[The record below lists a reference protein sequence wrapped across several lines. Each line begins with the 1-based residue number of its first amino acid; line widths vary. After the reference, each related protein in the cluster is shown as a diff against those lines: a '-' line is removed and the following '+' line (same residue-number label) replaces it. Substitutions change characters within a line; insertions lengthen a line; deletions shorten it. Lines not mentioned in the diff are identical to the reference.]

1 MSHLLAGSIEDLYNK
16 GRDYVLSEMEQ
27 NFRELYEKEVSN
39 SEKNS
44 WKNSLY
50 IFIELLKVNG
60 YGQLQL
66 IAEYS
71 LINKIRIDAILLG
84 YNRDKNSKPLAIIV
98 ELKQWSTVKEN
109 NIDDSHY
116 VNVDLYNGNYDHR
129 LHPIQQTMNY
139 ERIIKCHHST
149 VNAGEIIISS
159 IQYLHNYDL
168 KNKYKLF
175 EGDYDPYIINEPFLF
190 VSGEEDKLIY
200 LLDTKY
206 SKEQRDSAPSD
217 IFLSGKYT
225 IGKQGFE
232 AIESILNG
240 KVFAAMKDDQME
252 ISLEIAKLLK
262 SFSDEPRNMCIV
274 VTGSAGT
281 GKTYIGMNALRS
293 ALKFKDYFNLENI
306 IFSFSRNRTL
316 KEVLEK
322 ESKIDWPYLDD
333 INTEEDIKNKEG
345 YKLIVVDEAHRMENI
360 DCSLGKLFNKQP
372 RIVVILQD
380 DYQRVRI
387 TERGT
392 LYNICKFLD
401 SEKIPKYLFKLESQK
416 RSGEQGDYVQRVQSL
431 LFNLE
436 IKNPSSFIDF
446 EINTSFSLSQIDN
459 LLKSK
464 LNDFTAKWYASF
476 DWVWETKKI
485 GANPSRKNLEE
496 MQYDIAIDEWGY
508 RFRKYWNPSY
518 HQYEWYKGEPRII
531 QSKDGSLSLTI
542 EAIDQVGC
550 VYTAQGLDYDYI
562 GLIWF
567 KGLTW
572 NNKKN
577 KWEINKDEIKDG
589 PFKEQV
595 DDYLKENKYNNKAH
609 TDVINILL
617 NQYYILLTRAR
628 KGIYIWFEDK
638 ATKQKFDSILNV
650 K

>member
-262 SFSDEPRNMCIV
+262 LSN
-274 VTGSAGT
+274 TLLA
-281 GKTYIGMNALRS
+281 KTHRLLHS
-293 ALKFKDYFNLENI
+293 
-306 IFSFSRNRTL
+306 
-316 KEVLEK
+316 EVGP
-322 ESKIDWPYLDD
+322 S
-333 INTEEDIKNKEG
+333 
-345 YKLIVVDEAHRMENI
+345 
-360 DCSLGKLFNKQP
+360 C
-372 RIVVILQD
+372 
-380 DYQRVRI
+380 
-387 TERGT
+387 
-392 LYNICKFLD
+392 
-401 SEKIPKYLFKLESQK
+401 
-416 RSGEQGDYVQRVQSL
+416 QSL
-431 LFNLE
+431 
-436 IKNPSSFIDF
+436 
-446 EINTSFSLSQIDN
+446 
-459 LLKSK
+459 
-464 LNDFTAKWYASF
+464 
-476 DWVWETKKI
+476 
-485 GANPSRKNLEE
+485 R
-496 MQYDIAIDEWGY
+496 
-508 RFRKYWNPSY
+508 
-518 HQYEWYKGEPRII
+518 
-531 QSKDGSLSLTI
+531 
-542 EAIDQVGC
+542 
-550 VYTAQGLDYDYI
+550 
-562 GLIWF
+562 
-567 KGLTW
+567 
-572 NNKKN
+572 
-577 KWEINKDEIKDG
+577 
-589 PFKEQV
+589 
-595 DDYLKENKYNNKAH
+595 
-609 TDVINILL
+609 
-617 NQYYILLTRAR
+617 
-628 KGIYIWFEDK
+628 
-638 ATKQKFDSILNV
+638 
-650 K
+650 